1 MNRVLPDSA
10 AVAIKELKQLIRDP
24 VSLALT
30 VMFPILLIQI
40 FIVIVTAFSAPS
52 YNIAVVVS
60 DLDGSSMAKILIDKL
75 TSSSLI
81 HVQQFLQTEQQA
93 LHAVESGAATG
104 AIIIPKGFGQALLN
118 NRMAFIIL
126 QTDNSKITAGAL
138 VQRAVS
144 SSVQELLGTGGAGA
158 SFGAST
164 VPVEV
169 ILRPV
174 SGRPP
179 TGDAFLPGML
189 GMITILGAFDDIVNA
204 VTRERER
211 GTFSR
216 LVLTPANIFSIYS
229 GKISATVVL
238 NAIRTTLMLIIF
250 VMTGLVIRGS
260 IPLIYLTTTL
270 IAIFTMSL
278 GLVLSARIRSSSTLT
293 ILEIAITF
301 PLFQLS
307 GAVQAPEL
315 LASGGRAIAY
325 MLPWTYGNE
334 ALRRI
339 IYLGVG
345 FNAISVDLL
354 ILALSSLLLLPIA
367 TLLSKRTI

>member
-1 MNRVLPDSA
+1 MNRTLADSA
-10 AVAIKELKQLIRDP
+10 AVAVKELKQLIRDP

-30 VMFPILLIQI
+30 VLFPILLIQI
-40 FIVIVTAFSAPS
+40 FIVIVTAFSASS
-52 YNIAVVVS
+52 YNIPVVIA
-60 DLDGSSMAKILIDKL
+60 DLDGSSMSKILLDKL
-75 TSSSLI
+75 TTSPLI
-81 HVQQFLQTEQQA
+81 HVDQFLQTEEQA
-93 LHAVESGAATG
+93 LHLVESGAATG
-104 AIIIPKGFGQALLN
+104 AVIIPKGFGQALLN
-118 NRMAFIIL
+118 NRMAFVIL
-126 QTDNSKITAGAL
+126 QTDNSKIVAGSL
-138 VQRAVS
+138 VQSAVS
-144 SSVQELLGTGGAGA
+144 SSVQGLLGMTGAG
-158 SFGAST
+158 FGGSAG
-164 VPVEV
+164 PVEV

-179 TGDAFLPGML
+179 TGDTFLPGML

-211 GTFSR
+211 GTFPR

-250 VMTGLVIRGS
+250 VITGLVIRGS
-260 IPLIYLTTTL
+260 VFLIYLTTTL
-270 IAIFTMSL
+270 IAVFTMSL

-307 GAVQAPEL
+307 GAVQAPEM
-315 LASGGRAIAY
+315 LASGGRAIAQ
-325 MLPWTYGNE
+325 MLPWTYGND

-345 FNAISVDLL
+345 FDAISVSLL
-354 ILALSSLLLLPIA
+354 VLAVSSLVLLPVA
-367 TLLSKRTI
+367 TVMSKRTI